1 MSKTIPQ
8 VPLLVESTL
17 YVRTKG
23 SGSKVS
29 SLSKIARVRIAGAH
43 KELVRDVRDVI
54 TGFLKN
60 NCMKLTTGSGDN
72 VSRISARRA
81 WIPLKEGKTKL
92 MMHEITVGCIKITV
106 PDKDKDKDEDEDK
119 DKDKDKDRG
128 KGKGKDKDKT
138 KTRTWIREKE
148 IEKKMKTKN
157 KNSNHNSKNEE
168 KLTRKKKS
176 GNFYLSTLNS
186 KRKRKRKNEH

>member
-1 MSKTIPQ
+1 MSQTVLH

-17 YVRTKG
+17 YVRTEG

-29 SLSKIARVRIAGAH
+29 LLSKIARSVLRVH
-43 KELVRDVRDVI
+43 KELLRDVRNVI

-92 MMHEITVGCIKITV
+92 MMHEITVGCINITV
-106 PDKDKDKDEDEDK
+106 PI
-119 DKDKDKDRG
+119 RFG
-128 KGKGKDKDKT
+128 LT
-138 KTRTWIREKE
+138 KVDQ
-148 IEKKMKTKN
+148 
-157 KNSNHNSKNEE
+157 
-168 KLTRKKKS
+168 
-176 GNFYLSTLNS
+176 
-186 KRKRKRKNEH
+186 RKNEGSRFRKRASPCTRICIDGIVGSRKGGTSTSLAGSS